1 MPSRTRNKNI
11 KYLKIKKGEHDIS
24 KHIYHKKTKMDEIKQ
39 GWKKRISWLLIA
51 ITVVIVYKLLDNF
64 SNVQQW
70 FNKLFLILKPFL
82 IGILISYILFI
93 PCRKI
98 ENIYKKAKPKI
109 IAKKARGLA
118 VITTYILFILI
129 IILIINCIF
138 PVIKDSILELVNNVP
153 NYYET
158 LVNQY
163 KELPEDSI
171 LKSEIIQDK
180 MTELTNIDMKQFL
193 NINNEK
199 ILEYIKNIIDIFSG
213 IFDVFVSIIV
223 SVYILLQRSAIIG
236 FLRKLTRAIFKKE
249 TYEIINKYFTKG
261 NEVFFTFVSSQLLDA
276 VIVGILTTIA
286 MMILKVKY
294 APLIGFTIGLF
305 NMIPYIGAIV
315 AVGMGIFI
323 TFITGGLGKAIAM
336 AIVVIILQ
344 QIDANIINPKIIGTS
359 LEISPLL
366 VIFSI
371 TIGGAY
377 FGILGM
383 FLAVPIAVVIRTILL
398 DYVDNKNKIRDEEE
412 KITQKEGIK

>member
-1 MPSRTRNKNI
+1 
-11 KYLKIKKGEHDIS
+11 
-24 KHIYHKKTKMDEIKQ
+24 MDEIKQ
-39 GWKKRISWLLIA
+39 NWKKRTSWLLIA
-51 ITVVIVYKLLDNF
+51 IIVVVIYKMLDNF
-64 SNVQQW
+64 SSVQEW
-70 FNKLFLILKPFL
+70 FGKLFLILKPFL
-82 IGILISYILFI
+82 IGLLISYILFI

-98 ENIYKKAKPKI
+98 ESIYKKAKLKFI
-109 IAKKARGLA
+109 SKKARGLS
-118 VITTYILFILI
+118 VITTYILFVLVIVI
-129 IILIINCIF
+129 IINCIF
-138 PVIKDSILELVNNVP
+138 PVLKNSIVELVSNVP
-153 NYYET
+153 SYYES

-180 MTELTNIDMKQFL
+180 MAELTNIDMKQFL

-199 ILEYIKNIIDIFSG
+199 IIEYVKNIIDIFSG

-223 SVYILLQRSAIIG
+223 SVYILLQRSEIVG
-236 FLRKLTRAIFKKE
+236 FLRKFARAIFKKD
-249 TYEIINKYFTKG
+249 TYEVVDKYFTKG

-286 MMILKVKY
+286 MLILKVKY

-315 AVGMGIFI
+315 AVGIGIFI
-323 TFITGGLGKAIAM
+323 TFITGGLGKALEM

-344 QIDANIINPKIIGTS
+344 QIDANIINPKIIGSS

-371 TIGGAY
+371 TVGGAY

-383 FLAVPIAVVIRTILL
+383 FLAVPIAVVIKTILL
-398 DYVDNKNKIRDEEE
+398 DWIDSKNEKNEIKQEER
-412 KITQKEGIK
+412 